1 MTGSN
6 DTINPP
12 PASADGSL
20 DGLETRVYR
29 CTLSELSH
37 LQRNARYMTGEQ
49 LRRLQENIRRD
60 GGLTSVPLIYRHE
73 EDNRIEILSGNH
85 RVEAAVAAGI
95 IEGWVM
101 EILTRLTPERRV
113 AIQLSH
119 NSITGQDDPSQL
131 KALYDELDLD
141 WKQYSGLTDD
151 AFKMDP
157 LDLTGL
163 SLAGPTYEEIT
174 LLFLPEQADAF
185 REAMQKFGKRKPTG
199 ERYAADLAD
208 WERLFDTIVKV
219 KDSYKIMNTAIA
231 MRRIIDLATERL
243 DQLEEATNTES
254 PETTTT
260 TTDDPTNGENQATEA

>member
-1 MTGSN
+1 MTGSEN
-6 DTINPP
+6 TTLPTT
-12 PASADGSL
+12 SADGSL

-29 CTLSELSH
+29 CKLTELSH

-60 GGLTSVPLIYRHE
+60 GGLTSVPLIYRHDDDDE
-73 EDNRIEILSGNH
+73 RIEILSGNH

-95 IEGWVM
+95 TEGWVM

-185 REAMQKFGKRKPTG
+185 REAMQKFGKRKPTS

-243 DQLEEATNTES
+243 DQLEEAISTES

-260 TTDDPTNGENQATEA
+260 TMTT

>member
-1 MTGSN
+1 MTGSEN
-6 DTINPP
+6 TTP
-12 PASADGSL
+12 PATSADDNSGSL

-29 CTLSELSH
+29 CMLTELSH

-60 GGLTSVPLIYRHE
+60 GGLTSVPLIYRHD

-95 IEGWVM
+95 TQGWVM
-101 EILTRLTPERRV
+101 EIVTRIAPERRV

-131 KALYDELDLD
+131 KALYDDLDLD

-185 REAMQKFGKRKPTG
+185 REAVQKFGKRKPTG

-231 MRRIIDLATERL
+231 MRRIIDLANERL
-243 DQLEEATNTES
+243 AQLNAATEEPSTTE
-254 PETTTT
+254 
-260 TTDDPTNGENQATEA
+260 GQATA

>member
-231 MRRIIDLATERL
+231 MRRIIDLANERL
-243 DQLEEATNTES
+243 AELDVATEEATDSTRV
-254 PETTTT
+254 
-260 TTDDPTNGENQATEA
+260 Q

>member
-1 MTGSN
+1 MTGSEN
-6 DTINPP
+6 TTPP
-12 PASADGSL
+12 TTSEDGSL

-29 CTLSELSH
+29 CKLSELSH

-60 GGLTSVPLIYRHE
+60 GGMTSVPLIYRHE
-73 EDNRIEILSGNH
+73 DEGRTEILSGNH
-85 RVEAAVAAGI
+85 RVEAAIAAGI
-95 IEGWVM
+95 EEGWVM
-101 EILTRLTPERRV
+101 EIVTRLTPERRV

-119 NSITGQDDPSQL
+119 NAITGQDDPSQL

-185 REAMQKFGKRKPTG
+185 REAMQKFGTSKPTG
-199 ERYAADLAD
+199 DRYAADLAD
-208 WERLFDTIVKV
+208 WEHLFDTIVRV

-231 MRRIIDLATERL
+231 LRRIIDLATERL

-254 PETTTT
+254 PKTTRSSSSEGS
-260 TTDDPTNGENQATEA
+260 TNGEGQAVAT